1 MSWAKL
7 EQPDP
12 VVDILSKI
20 KDELANIGHLLNE
33 LRKLLDDGG
42 DDA

>member
-1 MSWAKL
+1 MPWDKL

-12 VVDILSKI
+12 LVNILSQI

-33 LRKLLDDGG
+33 LRKLLDDGS